1 MGEPILLKKIDT
13 WDKEIIIKWNGFG
26 GKFLTFLLRIISFL
40 GRETI
45 WLILMVF
52 YLLIWYDPI
61 IFSYIGSTFLAGIL
75 LIVPIKKIIHRARP
89 FESLNEI
96 VVLERRPNSRSFP
109 SWHVYNIVSQGLIFI
124 YMFNNFVIVI
134 LAIVC
139 TFIVAVSRIQLG
151 VHYPSDV
158 IAGGIFGILG
168 FFLSILLI
176 APLSYTIVKFF
187 ESFIE
192 IPIQYQR
199 LNSLL
204 FENIWYSLLCASLV
218 LLIFILANYKW
229 IRDYF
234 Q

>member
-1 MGEPILLKKIDT
+1 MSESILLKKIDT

-26 GKFLTFLLRIISFL
+26 GKSLTFLLRIISFL

-45 WLILMVF
+45 WLILIVF

-89 FESLNEI
+89 FESLNQIE
-96 VVLERRPNSRSFP
+96 VLERRPSSRSFP

-124 YMFNNFVIVI
+124 YIFNNLVIII

-139 TFIVAVSRIQLG
+139 TFIVGVSRIQLG

-204 FENIWYSLLCASLV
+204 FENMWYNLLCAGLV

-234 Q
+234 H